1 MAGLL
6 DETWPARPLARRPW
20 SARLATTALPP
31 ALGAARDRRSYL
43 EENDDLRREGR
54 ERLWPYCLRLKR
66 TPVVDALL
74 KRARRLDE
82 AGLGALDAPPPPFVD
97 LGNFDPRRRLPR
109 LERAPVAPAAAR
121 SLELA
126 VTMARDL
133 DGDDDDDG
141 EADRLRGRGHQSYLA
156 RGVDV
161 LAKRPDE
168 LSLAQVEA
176 ALRRTKREL
185 RAVNRANQAI
195 PTDAPRIPVPKEYR
209 DAEYPVSLAP
219 DLDGRRRPAP
229 RVVMFRE
236 GDVWKR
242 RLAKPA
248 PRHRRPPPEP
258 FRNSLSRRDLRL
270 ARDGEERDRLNA
282 AHAARR
288 AQEAAAY
295 ERKQEAVRRKTLA
308 RGAAAHARAL
318 DRLLA
323 NAAVAA
329 ARASHDDG
337 KAARRRERRAQLA
350 SLATYR
356 QEHLMECPHCGVAVV
371 IAKLREHQE
380 RACVNQERPCKNWTQ
395 GCKETVRPLT
405 ATWHECADHLLR
417 PRSCLS
423 LPGPCAARAAYVA
436 VDEADL
442 EAPWT
447 AEFWIRRAPVEQPGG
462 LLEGLAR
469 KAFRADALRRRLD
482 DAVLASQGKAQEIE
496 RELAAFFAQPD
507 AGGMTHD
514 QVKAHQEELMGRILA
529 ATEAETDRRVEAS
542 VARYTAKVLA
552 RKLARAVADVG
563 ATPGALER
571 TFAPLLEASR
581 AAAPP
586 PPAEA
591 DADAPA
597 PAPGGDAPGGDAPA
611 GADAGAPA
619 PAPVPEAPVDDDVP
633 REPCATGEDLR
644 AAVAAVLA
652 ALDAKPA
659 WDVVVEQLA
668 DSETDS
674 DEERELLRGMTAK
687 EKRKYLRAKKKRA
700 VKKKRVKKRAVTTGK
715 ESVEKRVKDTI
726 LREDV
731 AAAGTDVLLAGRDFR
746 LCLEVP
752 PAEAGAEPS
761 DAWRGVPGVHVRG
774 KRTTPLSD
782 KSVPRERWLHV
793 AFVCRA
799 AGDEP
804 RPRLELFVDGAS
816 AGAPVAVK
824 NLELK
829 LPMRDFGGDRD
840 SVDAGFHGLLL
851 EARYWKGAR
860 SPQELVEYMHR
871 LPPADRLQQGMVGW
885 WTFEEGEGR
894 YAFDR
899 SELRYRSR
907 IQGGWRETEPEKR
920 VAWATPFGD
929 AGAPTPASREAGVC
943 PVELRLVRLAEKAR
957 RALEL
962 IPCERCGAEVLTH
975 GMRAHVRNH
984 CVFREVPCDLCG
996 KLVVFKD
1003 RLRHR
1008 YPAEGEEADC
1018 PVVAQRDALAARH
1031 AGGDVV
1037 TECRLGCG
1045 ARLPK
1050 RDRARHEKERCRLR
1064 PATCPN
1070 AGCGAVVAFER
1081 LRDHVANFCE
1091 DPYFVARRRMIR
1103 KYRAIRKYGRPW
1115 AATPDSDGESGGDS
1129 EY

>member
-1 MAGLL
+1 
-6 DETWPARPLARRPW
+6 
-20 SARLATTALPP
+20 
-31 ALGAARDRRSYL
+31 
-43 EENDDLRREGR
+43 
-54 ERLWPYCLRLKR
+54 
-66 TPVVDALL
+66 
-74 KRARRLDE
+74 
-82 AGLGALDAPPPPFVD
+82 
-97 LGNFDPRRRLPR
+97 
-109 LERAPVAPAAAR
+109 
-121 SLELA
+121 
-126 VTMARDL
+126 
-133 DGDDDDDG
+133 
-141 EADRLRGRGHQSYLA
+141 
-156 RGVDV
+156 
-161 LAKRPDE
+161 
-168 LSLAQVEA
+168 
-176 ALRRTKREL
+176 
-185 RAVNRANQAI
+185 
-195 PTDAPRIPVPKEYR
+195 
-209 DAEYPVSLAP
+209 
-219 DLDGRRRPAP
+219 
-229 RVVMFRE
+229 
-236 GDVWKR
+236 
-242 RLAKPA
+242 
-248 PRHRRPPPEP
+248 
-258 FRNSLSRRDLRL
+258 
-270 ARDGEERDRLNA
+270 
-282 AHAARR
+282 
-288 AQEAAAY
+288 
-295 ERKQEAVRRKTLA
+295 
-308 RGAAAHARAL
+308 
-318 DRLLA
+318 
-323 NAAVAA
+323 
-329 ARASHDDG
+329 
-337 KAARRRERRAQLA
+337 
-350 SLATYR
+350 
-356 QEHLMECPHCGVAVV
+356 
-371 IAKLREHQE
+371 
-380 RACVNQERPCKNWTQ
+380 
-395 GCKETVRPLT
+395 
-405 ATWHECADHLLR
+405 
-417 PRSCLS
+417 
-423 LPGPCAARAAYVA
+423 
-436 VDEADL
+436 
-442 EAPWT
+442 
-447 AEFWIRRAPVEQPGG
+447 
-462 LLEGLAR
+462 
-469 KAFRADALRRRLD
+469 
-482 DAVLASQGKAQEIE
+482 
-496 RELAAFFAQPD
+496 
-507 AGGMTHD
+507 
-514 QVKAHQEELMGRILA
+514 
-529 ATEAETDRRVEAS
+529 
-542 VARYTAKVLA
+542 
-552 RKLARAVADVG
+552 
-563 ATPGALER
+563 
-571 TFAPLLEASR
+571 
-581 AAAPP
+581 
-586 PPAEA
+586 
-591 DADAPA
+591 
-597 PAPGGDAPGGDAPA
+597 
-611 GADAGAPA
+611 
-619 PAPVPEAPVDDDVP
+619 
-633 REPCATGEDLR
+633 
-644 AAVAAVLA
+644 
-652 ALDAKPA
+652 
-659 WDVVVEQLA
+659 
-668 DSETDS
+668 
-674 DEERELLRGMTAK
+674 MTAK

-1003 RLRHR
+1003 RIRHR

-1115 AATPDSDGESGGDS
+1115 AATPDSDGESGGDRLHGITS
-1129 EY
+1129 PLEREKIRNRLGTSLRLFRSSGRAS

>member
-1 MAGLL
+1 M
-6 DETWPARPLARRPW
+6 P
-20 SARLATTALPP
+20 
-31 ALGAARDRRSYL
+31 RD
-43 EENDDLRREGR
+43 
-54 ERLWPYCLRLKR
+54 
-66 TPVVDALL
+66 
-74 KRARRLDE
+74 
-82 AGLGALDAPPPPFVD
+82 
-97 LGNFDPRRRLPR
+97 
-109 LERAPVAPAAAR
+109 
-121 SLELA
+121 
-126 VTMARDL
+126 
-133 DGDDDDDG
+133 
-141 EADRLRGRGHQSYLA
+141 
-156 RGVDV
+156 
-161 LAKRPDE
+161 
-168 LSLAQVEA
+168 
-176 ALRRTKREL
+176 
-185 RAVNRANQAI
+185 
-195 PTDAPRIPVPKEYR
+195 
-209 DAEYPVSLAP
+209 
-219 DLDGRRRPAP
+219 
-229 RVVMFRE
+229 
-236 GDVWKR
+236 
-242 RLAKPA
+242 
-248 PRHRRPPPEP
+248 
-258 FRNSLSRRDLRL
+258 
-270 ARDGEERDRLNA
+270 
-282 AHAARR
+282 
-288 AQEAAAY
+288 
-295 ERKQEAVRRKTLA
+295 
-308 RGAAAHARAL
+308 
-318 DRLLA
+318 
-323 NAAVAA
+323 
-329 ARASHDDG
+329 
-337 KAARRRERRAQLA
+337 
-350 SLATYR
+350 
-356 QEHLMECPHCGVAVV
+356 
-371 IAKLREHQE
+371 
-380 RACVNQERPCKNWTQ
+380 
-395 GCKETVRPLT
+395 
-405 ATWHECADHLLR
+405 
-417 PRSCLS
+417 
-423 LPGPCAARAAYVA
+423 
-436 VDEADL
+436 
-442 EAPWT
+442 
-447 AEFWIRRAPVEQPGG
+447 
-462 LLEGLAR
+462 
-469 KAFRADALRRRLD
+469 
-482 DAVLASQGKAQEIE
+482 
-496 RELAAFFAQPD
+496 
-507 AGGMTHD
+507 
-514 QVKAHQEELMGRILA
+514 
-529 ATEAETDRRVEAS
+529 
-542 VARYTAKVLA
+542 
-552 RKLARAVADVG
+552 
-563 ATPGALER
+563 
-571 TFAPLLEASR
+571 
-581 AAAPP
+581 
-586 PPAEA
+586 
-591 DADAPA
+591 
-597 PAPGGDAPGGDAPA
+597 
-611 GADAGAPA
+611 
-619 PAPVPEAPVDDDVP
+619 
-633 REPCATGEDLR
+633 PCATGEDLR

-1050 RDRARHEKERCRLR
+1050 RDRARHEKERCRRR

>member
-1 MAGLL
+1 
-6 DETWPARPLARRPW
+6 
-20 SARLATTALPP
+20 
-31 ALGAARDRRSYL
+31 
-43 EENDDLRREGR
+43 
-54 ERLWPYCLRLKR
+54 
-66 TPVVDALL
+66 
-74 KRARRLDE
+74 
-82 AGLGALDAPPPPFVD
+82 
-97 LGNFDPRRRLPR
+97 
-109 LERAPVAPAAAR
+109 
-121 SLELA
+121 
-126 VTMARDL
+126 
-133 DGDDDDDG
+133 
-141 EADRLRGRGHQSYLA
+141 
-156 RGVDV
+156 
-161 LAKRPDE
+161 
-168 LSLAQVEA
+168 
-176 ALRRTKREL
+176 
-185 RAVNRANQAI
+185 
-195 PTDAPRIPVPKEYR
+195 
-209 DAEYPVSLAP
+209 
-219 DLDGRRRPAP
+219 
-229 RVVMFRE
+229 
-236 GDVWKR
+236 
-242 RLAKPA
+242 
-248 PRHRRPPPEP
+248 
-258 FRNSLSRRDLRL
+258 
-270 ARDGEERDRLNA
+270 
-282 AHAARR
+282 
-288 AQEAAAY
+288 
-295 ERKQEAVRRKTLA
+295 
-308 RGAAAHARAL
+308 
-318 DRLLA
+318 
-323 NAAVAA
+323 
-329 ARASHDDG
+329 
-337 KAARRRERRAQLA
+337 
-350 SLATYR
+350 
-356 QEHLMECPHCGVAVV
+356 
-371 IAKLREHQE
+371 
-380 RACVNQERPCKNWTQ
+380 
-395 GCKETVRPLT
+395 
-405 ATWHECADHLLR
+405 
-417 PRSCLS
+417 
-423 LPGPCAARAAYVA
+423 
-436 VDEADL
+436 
-442 EAPWT
+442 
-447 AEFWIRRAPVEQPGG
+447 
-462 LLEGLAR
+462 
-469 KAFRADALRRRLD
+469 
-482 DAVLASQGKAQEIE
+482 
-496 RELAAFFAQPD
+496 
-507 AGGMTHD
+507 
-514 QVKAHQEELMGRILA
+514 
-529 ATEAETDRRVEAS
+529 
-542 VARYTAKVLA
+542 
-552 RKLARAVADVG
+552 
-563 ATPGALER
+563 
-571 TFAPLLEASR
+571 
-581 AAAPP
+581 
-586 PPAEA
+586 
-591 DADAPA
+591 
-597 PAPGGDAPGGDAPA
+597 
-611 GADAGAPA
+611 
-619 PAPVPEAPVDDDVP
+619 
-633 REPCATGEDLR
+633 
-644 AAVAAVLA
+644 
-652 ALDAKPA
+652 
-659 WDVVVEQLA
+659 
-668 DSETDS
+668 
-674 DEERELLRGMTAK
+674 MTAK

-1081 LRDHVANFCE
+1081 LRDHVANLCE

-1129 EY
+1129 MSTCVWYTAALRLEYGFRLGCHDLRSSSCRMQRVRNAQCPSSCCKSRESETIQHTLNARLLRKNVVSSFFKRLYEMHPVARGLSLIACLLMGEVLPRETEYYCRHTDVPLIFRRRVGHPDRAGEGAPFFVSSYFNLFVYNARATRSKVLLSRRATP